1 MGEMLF
7 QAHSGLRYLVLA
19 AAVVALVLLA
29 LGGTGNRPVTR
40 GARVSGAIFTGLLD
54 LQVLLGLATV
64 LARAWFPALMGHITM
79 MVLALVAAHGLRVA
93 ARRAPTDGRR
103 RTFALLAVA
112 VPLVLVVGGILAIG
126 RPLL

>member
-1 MGEMLF
+1 MLF

-29 LGGTGNRPVTR
+29 MGAFGSRPISR

-54 LQVLLGLATV
+54 LQVLLGLGTL
-64 LARAWFPALMGHITM
+64 LARPWYPALMGHITM
-79 MVLALVAAHGLRVA
+79 MVLALVAAHGFRVA
-93 ARRAPTDGRR
+93 ARRAPTDARR
-103 RTFALLAVA
+103 GTFALLAVA